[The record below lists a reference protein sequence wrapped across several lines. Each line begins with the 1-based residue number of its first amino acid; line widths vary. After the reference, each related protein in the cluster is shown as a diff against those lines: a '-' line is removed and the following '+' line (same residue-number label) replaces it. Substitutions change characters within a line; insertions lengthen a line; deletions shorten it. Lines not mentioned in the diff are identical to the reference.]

1 MLSAILGVL
10 GAFCLTGFAADETAA
25 PATKP
30 AVEAAGTNAE
40 PGAKPKEFKLPG
52 LVINLEKGCVD
63 VEATVCLDEGTLELI
78 ACTKDSKEHESI
90 IAVAAKP
97 SHIHAALLLLGARP
111 GNPSMRKP
119 LDAEGTRWI
128 DIPPQG
134 DPIGVYLAFKDKE
147 GKMVEYPISDFIAP
161 TDDDYGRSPASDESE
176 EKAEFPDAF
185 IFAGSHLIG
194 QGKGPRQYL
203 CDQSGNV
210 ISIAT
215 FGDELICLSGMHA
228 SDNGSLMWQ
237 INPTKL
243 PEVGTKITLRLRPRG
258 KAGR

>member
-10 GAFCLTGFAADETAA
+10 GACCLTGFAADETAA

-30 AVEAAGTNAE
+30 AVDAAGKTAE
-40 PGAKPKEFKLPG
+40 PAAKPKEIKLPG
-52 LVINLEKGCVD
+52 LVIDLEKGCVD
-63 VEATVCLDEGTLELI
+63 VEASVCLQEGTLELI
-78 ACTKDSKEHESI
+78 ACTKDTKEHESI
-90 IAVAAKP
+90 IVIAAKP
-97 SHIHAALLLLGARP
+97 SHIHAALLLIGARP
-111 GNPSMRKP
+111 GNPSIRKP
-119 LDAEGTRWI
+119 ANAEGTRWI

-161 TDDDYGRSPASDESE
+161 TDEDYGQSNADDQPE
-176 EKAEFPDAF
+176 EKAGFPDAF
-185 IFAGSHLIG
+185 VFAGSQLYG
-194 QGKGPRQYL
+194 KGKGPRQYL

-228 SDNGSLMWQ
+228 SDNESLMWQ